1 MGCDFITQMACDL
14 AWKQRLNSG
23 SIQPFLECFL
33 KAGLAVVIVTP
44 RTELQRSVPVD
55 KPIEVVIAQSTDD
68 VIVLK
73 TDALSL
79 PKPSTKDVVQR
90 SPPLLRKCCWALMC
104 HPHTAKQDWTTSII
118 TTICNPRAEERR
130 CICPQRFVGP
140 TDSELYCTSILVVH
154 SCGGALMWLEP
165 Q

>member
-73 TDALSL
+73 AVLSL
-79 PKPSTKDVVQR
+79 
-90 SPPLLRKCCWALMC
+90 
-104 HPHTAKQDWTTSII
+104 
-118 TTICNPRAEERR
+118 
-130 CICPQRFVGP
+130 VG
-140 TDSELYCTSILVVH
+140 
-154 SCGGALMWLEP
+154 LEHFG
-165 Q
+165 QFWIA